1 MRLREYVGAA
11 LIAGAMTTGVGA
23 LSVPAFAA
31 NPSSDGDMS
40 PMACGVKAYQ
50 PTQSGTT
57 LTGRTGRGG
66 CSNTT
71 TYLWSYVK
79 RDINN
84 WPDATHASNY
94 DTYVTNGWVDARG
107 ACGPGAR
114 YYTEGAATPLG
125 ASDESG
131 HPWRC

>member
-1 MRLREYVGAA
+1 M
-11 LIAGAMTTGVGA
+11 GVGA
-23 LSVPAFAA
+23 LSVSAFAA
-31 NPSSDGDMS
+31 NPSPDGGMS
-40 PMACGVKAYQ
+40 AMACGLKAYQ

-66 CSNTT
+66 CSNQT
-71 TYLWSYVK
+71 TYLWSWVK

-94 DTYVTNGWVDARG
+94 RTYVTNGWVDARG
-107 ACGPGAR
+107 AGGPSAR
-114 YYTEGAATPLG
+114 YYTEGAANPAG
-125 ASDESG
+125 ATDESG

>member
-1 MRLREYVGAA
+1 MKLKKYVTAA

-23 LSVPAFAA
+23 LSAPAFATS
-31 NPSSDGDMS
+31 PVPEGDMS
-40 PMACGVKAYQ
+40 AKGCGVKAYQ
-50 PTQSGTT
+50 PTQSGKT

-66 CSNTT
+66 CPNKT
-71 TYLWSYVK
+71 TYLWSFVK

-84 WPDATHASNY
+84 WPDSTHGSNY
-94 DTYVTNGWVDARG
+94 RTYVMNGWVDARG

-114 YYTEGAATPLG
+114 YYTEGEARPFG
-125 ASDESG
+125 AHDESG